1 MAWTPLHFSSS
12 FCNFAV
18 CRLLLQRGADPQAK
32 GAEYYPPLSPMR
44 ASPSRSCKQ
53 MPYVAFHQV
62 ASRLHCTSPLQM
74 VTLKYAAL

>member
-1 MAWTPLHFSSS
+1 MSWTPLHFSSS
-12 FCNFAV
+12 LCNFAV

-44 ASPSRSCKQ
+44 AFKQ
-53 MPYVAFHQV
+53 LPHVAFHLA

-74 VTLKYAAL
+74 VTFKYAAL